1 MLENENLNES
11 EKPQLNIGAVSGSAS
26 IFEKDF
32 PNESCPEC
40 FSTIELA
47 KNAYQLFTT
56 PIATNPC

>member
-1 MLENENLNES
+1 MAVCVAGANGNRYIAQTTIQG
-11 EKPQLNIGAVSGSAS
+11 KKKHIGS
-26 IFEKDF
+26 
-32 PNESCPEC
+32 